1 MQVKETFNFVDV
13 LMQRSQKRREVLIIN
28 LFSVQRISTSK
39 EIAPLMFVTL
49 PEWLS
54 PENLLALLAH
64 AVVIVL
70 LPEVSFKRR
79 ESALVRSA
87 GLIKMRVAMLEKST
101 WKA

>member
-1 MQVKETFNFVDV
+1 MLT
-13 LMQRSQKRREVLIIN
+13 M
-28 LFSVQRISTSK
+28 
-39 EIAPLMFVTL
+39 
-49 PEWLS
+49 WLS
-54 PENLLALLAH
+54 PENLLALLTH

>member
-1 MQVKETFNFVDV
+1 M
-13 LMQRSQKRREVLIIN
+13 
-28 LFSVQRISTSK
+28 
-39 EIAPLMFVTL
+39 L
-49 PEWLS
+49 PVWLS